1 MPALL
6 TIAVLED
13 NDALRELTVAALQE
27 AGHTTF
33 GVYDAEELNDA
44 LLTRKID
51 LLVLDLNLP
60 GEDGLSVA
68 RRLKAVMPQLYIVM
82 TTAKG
87 AIEDRVAGYDS
98 GADIYLP
105 KPVSQGELLAAV
117 AGLARRIGQQHAQ
130 ETVLQLNLRTFQLI
144 CHGTVALSNTET
156 TILKLLAQS
165 PDRRAE
171 TYQLLD
177 ATQREFDAKAKAS
190 LEVQIVN
197 LRKKIARAGYDAPA
211 IRAIRREGYQLLCP
225 LRIL

>member
-1 MPALL
+1 MPASL
-6 TIAVLED
+6 TISVLED

-27 AGHTTF
+27 AGYSAF
-33 GVYDAEELNDA
+33 GVFDAEELNDA
-44 LLTRKID
+44 LVTRKID

-87 AIEDRVAGYDS
+87 AIEDRVIGYDS

-105 KPVSQGELLAAV
+105 KPVSQSELLAAV
-117 AGLARRIGQQHAQ
+117 AGVARRVSQNGVP
-130 ETVLQLNLRTFQLI
+130 ETVLHLNLRTFQLS
-144 CHGTVALSNTET
+144 CRETVALSNTET
-156 TILKLLAQS
+156 TILKLFAQS
-165 PDRRAE
+165 PERRAA

-177 ATQREFDAKAKAS
+177 ATQRDVDAKSKAS

-197 LRKKIARAGYDAPA
+197 LRKKILRAGYEAPA

-225 LRIL
+225 LRIV